1 MLHSRF
7 DQFRKT
13 PLGMQ
18 LEAVL
23 ADPLRYVEFAA
34 LARAKVASIVAIS
47 HELGGKFPE
56 LARDTT
62 ARQFCGA
69 MVAEVM
75 RSHGHEVVQARG
87 RADGRLFT
95 YGAVFSPLPLQRS
108 FPILLEAL
116 DAFPSKLAAAV
127 ESFPKT
133 RWTTRPSGTGFALV
147 EHVCH
152 LRDLD
157 AVYAERIR
165 AVLSSKLPSLPS
177 VDGTALALEREYLKD
192 SLPEALAAFG
202 RSRGRLCDRLK
213 SATPSQRKRCG
224 LRDGTRRMSV
234 EELAREAVEHDETH
248 ALELDELRMEVT
260 AK

>member
-18 LEAVL
+18 LEAVF
-23 ADPLRYVEFAA
+23 ADPVRYPEFAA

-47 HELGGKFPE
+47 HELGEKFPE

-87 RADGRLFT
+87 RADGNLFT
-95 YGAVFSPLPLQRS
+95 YGAVFSPLPVQRS
-108 FPILLEAL
+108 FPILVEAL
-116 DAFPSKLAAAV
+116 DAFPSKLAAVV

-133 RWTTRPSGTGFALV
+133 RWTIRPAGTGFALV

-157 AVYAERIR
+157 AVYAARIR
-165 AVLSSKLPSLPS
+165 AVLTRDLPSLPS
-177 VDGTALALEREYLKD
+177 VDGTALAAEKGYLSD
-192 SLPEALAAFG
+192 SLAEALAAFR
-202 RSRGRLCDRLK
+202 RSRRRLCSRLR
-213 SATPSQRKRCG
+213 SITASERRRCG
-224 LRDGTRRMSV
+224 LRDGRRRMNV
-234 EELAREAVEHDETH
+234 EDLAREAVAHDETH
-248 ALELDELRMEVT
+248 ALELDELQMELRN
-260 AK
+260 

>member
-18 LEAVL
+18 LEAVF
-23 ADPLRYVEFAA
+23 ADPLRYAEFAA

-47 HELGGKFPE
+47 HELGEKFPE

-69 MVAEVM
+69 MVAEIM
-75 RSHGHEVVQARG
+75 RARGHEVVQARG

-95 YGAVFSPLPLQRS
+95 YGAVFSPLPVQRS

-116 DAFPSKLAAAV
+116 DVFPSRLAAVV
-127 ESFPKT
+127 ESIPKAL
-133 RWTTRPSGTGFALV
+133 WTKRPPGTGFALV

-157 AVYAERIR
+157 AVYAARVR
-165 AVLSSKLPSLPS
+165 AVLASDLPSLPS
-177 VDGTALALEREYLKD
+177 VDGTALAAEREYLKQ
-192 SLPEALAAFG
+192 SLPEALAVFC
-202 RSRGRLCDRLK
+202 RSRRRLCNRFK
-213 SATPSQRKRCG
+213 STTSPERRRSG
-224 LRDGTRRMSV
+224 LRDGTRRMNV
-234 EELAREAVEHDETH
+234 EDLARDAVEHDETH
-248 ALELDELRMEVT
+248 ALELDELRMDVRR
-260 AK
+260 

>member
-1 MLHSRF
+1 VLHSRF

-13 PLGMQ
+13 PLGVQ
-18 LEAVL
+18 IEAVL
-23 ADPLRYVEFAA
+23 ADPLRYAEFAA
-34 LARAKVASIVAIS
+34 LARAGVASIVAIG
-47 HELGGKFPE
+47 HELGEKFPE

-116 DAFPSKLAAAV
+116 DAFPSKLATVV

-133 RWTTRPSGTGFALV
+133 RWTTRPAGTGFALV

-157 AVYAERIR
+157 AVYASRVR
-165 AVLSSKLPSLPS
+165 AVLADDLPSLPS
-177 VDGTALALEREYLKD
+177 VDGTALAAELKYLRD
-192 SLPEALAAFG
+192 SLPEALAAFR
-202 RSRGRLCDRLK
+202 RSRRRLCGRLK
-213 SATPSQRKRCG
+213 STTASQRKRCG
-224 LRDGTRRMSV
+224 LRDGVRRMSV
-234 EELAREAVEHDETH
+234 EDLAREAAEHDQTH
-248 ALELDELRMEVT
+248 TLELDELLAELR
-260 AK
+260 K